1 MPNGAHP
8 GRRDE
13 QAPAASG
20 LAPGIQLRAPTL
32 PGPRPCC
39 DAACGVPAG
48 SDERRAPRSIG
59 ACRRPKRF
67 AAIRCGF
74 VTFFVPNEKKM
85 RRPALRSEAYVRVC
99 ASAVAKGLRWPSGGT
114 RAGANR
120 RGAHASAGGA
130 ASTRRGGWSDGANSG
145 RSPAFHTLA
154 LAADAVRAGA
164 MEGLR
169 TSVLP
174 ANGRALHA
182 SALPGPL
189 PFPVRLPLVPW
200 RPPSSMA

>member
-48 SDERRAPRSIG
+48 SDERRATRSIG

-67 AAIRCGF
+67 AAIRCGV

-85 RRPALRSEAYVRVC
+85 RRAALRSEAYVRVC

-120 RGAHASAGGA
+120 RGAHSSAGGA
-130 ASTRRGGWSDGANSG
+130 ASTRRSGAERRREQRPVSRLPYARTCCRCGSRWS
-145 RSPAFHTLA
+145 
-154 LAADAVRAGA
+154 
-164 MEGLR
+164 
-169 TSVLP
+169 
-174 ANGRALHA
+174 NGRFANF
-182 SALPGPL
+182 G
-189 PFPVRLPLVPW
+189 
-200 RPPSSMA
+200 SSR